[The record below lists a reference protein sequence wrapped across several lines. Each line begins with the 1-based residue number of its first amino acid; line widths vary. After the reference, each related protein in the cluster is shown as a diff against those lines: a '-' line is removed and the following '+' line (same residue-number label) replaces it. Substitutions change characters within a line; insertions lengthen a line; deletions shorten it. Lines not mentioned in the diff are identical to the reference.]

1 MSPRRLGQHF
11 LVDQSVAGKIIRAAR
26 IGPEDTVVEVGP
38 GRGALTGQLAA
49 SAGRLAVVEIDPAL
63 AAEQSAKYAGRDDVA
78 VLNADARVVSV
89 EDIPFVA
96 DADEYILVAN
106 LPYYAATPIIRNF
119 LESARPPRTMVVMV
133 QREVAREM
141 QAEPGKMSM
150 LSVATQV
157 YAAVETLLAV
167 PPSAFRPPPRVNS
180 SVIRL
185 NPLPQP
191 AVQVD
196 SLQSFFDLVR
206 NGFKAPRKQMHNSLA
221 KGLNIPPA
229 DARALVES
237 AGVETERR
245 PATLSLAEWQRL
257 YEVWSAAGRPFVV
270 HGSPRNRSRA
280 RE

>member
-1 MSPRRLGQHF
+1 
-11 LVDQSVAGKIIRAAR
+11 
-26 IGPEDTVVEVGP
+26 
-38 GRGALTGQLAA
+38 
-49 SAGRLAVVEIDPAL
+49 
-63 AAEQSAKYAGRDDVA
+63 
-78 VLNADARVVSV
+78 
-89 EDIPFVA
+89 
-96 DADEYILVAN
+96 
-106 LPYYAATPIIRNF
+106 
-119 LESARPPRTMVVMV
+119 
-133 QREVAREM
+133 
-141 QAEPGKMSM
+141 M

-237 AGVETERR
+237 AGIETGRR

-270 HGSPRNRSRA
+270 HGSPRNRSRT